1 MAKMALVI
9 GVSDYEPGLTPLPG
23 SARDVEAMQRV
34 LQQPD
39 VGGFN
44 EVKMLLNPTPQEM
57 QEAIETL
64 FSGRKK
70 DDLVLLFFSGHGVKD
85 DNGKLH
91 LATRIT
97 RKTPQGELIRATAVP
112 ASFVQDIM
120 SNSRSKRQVV
130 ILDCCFS
137 GAFAEGWLAKD
148 DGSVDVKSQLG
159 GEGRAVLTSSTSTQ
173 YSFEQEGSDLS
184 IYTRYLVEGIVTG
197 AADIDSDGVVSIDEL
212 HEYAKGKVQEAA
224 PAMKPEIY
232 AVKEGYKIRLFQA
245 PIEDPKLRYRK
256 EVEHFAIRG
265 MISVVGRNTLDALR
279 DGLGLLPEVAA
290 AIEDEVLKPYREYQ
304 KRLQRYEQVLVEAIG
319 RESSLSSQ
327 TQNELKHL
335 QRVLQLRDEDIALI
349 EAQITSQK
357 KAIQPLSEPKELIQ
371 AETSFR
377 SEDVT
382 LINPSNT
389 VLAPSQAEI
398 TTPPR
403 IRTPRIQPISAT
415 FLSNRKLLIGA
426 SIAISLAF
434 VTYLGVTLSRDQPI
448 ESPASIGSPSSSSS
462 SVSSLELYNQAFNK
476 QNQGDKQGAIADY
489 TQAIQ
494 INQDWGADN
503 PDTNYYGIASTYLN
517 RGLVHYLLGEFRPAF
532 ENFQQA
538 ISLKSDLAIAYYY
551 RGLARYFSDADHKGA
566 VRDLMQGIAI
576 NKNWGYTNPAANY
589 FGRASAHFSL
599 GDINSELGNIPEAIK
614 NYQEAVPLFQK
625 RGEILNAQ
633 KAQDRIKEL
642 QRRSQ

>member
-9 GVSDYEPGLTPLPG
+9 GVSDYEPDLTPLPG
-23 SARDVEAMQRV
+23 SARDIEAMQRV
-34 LQQPD
+34 LQHPD
-39 VGGFN
+39 VGGFDD
-44 EVKMLLNPTPQEM
+44 VKMLSNPTPQEM

-91 LATRIT
+91 LATRMT

-184 IYTRYLVEGIVTG
+184 TYTRYLVEGIATG
-197 AADIDSDGVVSIDEL
+197 AADLDSDGVVSIDEL

-232 AVKEGYKIRLFQA
+232 AVKEGYKIRLSQA

-290 AIEDEVLKPYREYQ
+290 AIEDEVLKPYQEYQ
-304 KRLQRYEQVLVEAIG
+304 KRLQRYEQVLIEAIG
-319 RESSLSSQ
+319 REHSLSSH

-357 KAIQPLSEPKELIQ
+357 NAIQPLSEPKEVIQ
-371 AETSFR
+371 AQTDFR

-382 LINPSNT
+382 PVNPSNKA
-389 VLAPSQAEI
+389 LAASQAEI
-398 TTPPR
+398 PTPPR
-403 IRTPRIQPISAT
+403 IKPPRMQAFT
-415 FLSNRKLLIGA
+415 FLRNPKLLIGA
-426 SIAISLAF
+426 SIATFLAL
-434 VTYLGVTLSRDQPI
+434 VAYLGVTSSRDQPI
-448 ESPASIGSPSSSSS
+448 ESPASITSSTSSDS
-462 SVSSLELYNQAFNK
+462 TKISSLDLYNQAFNK
-476 QNQGDKQGAIADY
+476 QNQGNNQGAIADY
-489 TQAIQ
+489 TKAIQ
-494 INQDWGADN
+494 VNKNWGTEN
-503 PDTNYYGIASTYLN
+503 PDTNYYGSASAYFN
-517 RGLVHYLLGEFRPAF
+517 RGFVHYSLGEFRPAF
-532 ENFQQA
+532 EDFKQA
-538 ISLKSDLAIAYYY
+538 INLKSDLAIAYYY
-551 RGLARYFSDADHKGA
+551 RGLARYFSDADRQGA
-566 VRDLMQGIAI
+566 LRDFMQGIAI
-576 NKNWGYTNPAANY
+576 NKNWGSTNPAANY
-589 FGRASAHFSL
+589 FGKASAHISL
-599 GDINSELGNIPEAIK
+599 GDLNSELGNKPEAIK
-614 NYQEAVPLFQK
+614 NYQDAVSLFQK
-625 RGEILNAQ
+625 KGEIFNAQ

-642 QRRSQ
+642 QQP

>member
-1 MAKMALVI
+1 MALVI

-23 SARDVEAMQRV
+23 SARDVEAMRRV
-34 LQQPD
+34 LQQPE

-44 EVKMLLNPTPQEM
+44 EVKILLNPTPQEM

-70 DDLVLLFFSGHGVKD
+70 DDLVVLFFSGHGVKD

-137 GAFAEGWLAKD
+137 GAFAEGWLAKN
-148 DGSVDVKSQLG
+148 DGSVDVKNQLG

-173 YSFEQEGSDLS
+173 YSFEQEGDDLS
-184 IYTRYLVEGIVTG
+184 IYTRYLVEGIATG

-232 AVKEGYKIRLFQA
+232 AVKEGYKIYLSQA

-290 AIEDEVLKPYREYQ
+290 EIENEVLKPYQEYQ

-319 RESSLSSQ
+319 REHSLSTD

-357 KAIQPLSEPKELIQ
+357 KVIQPLFP
-371 AETSFR
+371 

-382 LINPSNT
+382 PVNPSNKA
-389 VLAPSQAEI
+389 LAASQAEI
-398 TTPPR
+398 PPPP
-403 IRTPRIQPISAT
+403 RTPRMQAISVT
-415 FLSNRKLLIGA
+415 FGRNNKLLIGA
-426 SIAISLAF
+426 SIAISLAL
-434 VTYLGVTLSRDQPI
+434 VTYLGVTLSRNQPI
-448 ESPASIGSPSSSSS
+448 ESPASIANPTSSSSTKI
-462 SVSSLELYNQAFNK
+462 SSLELYNQAFKK
-476 QNQGDKQGAIADY
+476 QNQGDQQGAIADY
-489 TQAIQ
+489 TQAIK
-494 INQDWGADN
+494 INENWGTDN
-503 PDTNYYGIASTYLN
+503 PDINYYGIASAYFN
-517 RGLVHYLLGEFRPAF
+517 RGFVHYSLNEFRPAF

-538 ISLKSDLAIAYYY
+538 INLRSDLAIAYYY

-566 VRDLMQGIAI
+566 LRDFTQGIAI
-576 NKNWGYTNPAANY
+576 NKNWGAVNPAANY
-589 FGRASAHFSL
+589 FGKASAYFSL
-599 GDINSELGNIPEAIK
+599 GDINSKLGNIPEAIK
-614 NYQEAVPLFQK
+614 NYQDAVPLFQK
-625 RGEILNAQ
+625 KGEIFNAQ

-642 QRRSQ
+642 QKRSK